1 MPLYTLGME
10 TIVSNIS
17 GATRR
22 ERLYGRDFLVAPV
35 SMIVPGV
42 LAGSGGPILY
52 DLPGIKNSVYG
63 WNGMPLV
70 KDHPMDDQG
79 RMLSARTPEIL
90 RERGLGFVFNAMAE
104 DKLAAEAWFDIER
117 TRMLA
122 PLTLQAVE
130 SGKQIEISTGLNLAA
145 EPSKGV
151 WNKSDGT
158 SVNYE
163 MIAHNYR
170 PDHLAIITE
179 GVGACG
185 IKDGCGVHNKATDKP
200 DGETDLLQ
208 KTLEKA
214 IGATP
219 SAKGDTTVNTEE
231 TNMALKPAERTTIID
246 RLVANCDCW
255 KGKKEDLE
263 KTDDTVLSALN
274 KGLDNEEALT
284 IANADMAAL
293 KKAAAAK
300 KAKAKPAADEEEEE
314 KPVGNAAAPAK
325 VEIKE
330 EDLPESIRRDLA
342 YGRQQ
347 RIANRKQLIT
357 KLVGN
362 IKDDEERKAATK
374 DYMDENEWSDSK
386 LQKLVDRFASNV
398 QQDKEED
405 DWVPSY
411 IGAGAGG
418 FGVTN
423 NDGFKPTPMPAM
435 EIDYA
440 DIAKQS

>member
-1 MPLYTLGME
+1 ME
-10 TIVSNIS
+10 TIVANIS

-35 SMIVPGV
+35 TMIVPGV
-42 LAGSGGPILY
+42 LAGSAGPILY
-52 DLPGIKNSVYG
+52 EMDGIKNSVYS
-63 WNGMPLV
+63 WNAMPLV
-70 KDHPMDDQG
+70 LNHPMDDEG

-90 RERGLGFVFNAMAE
+90 RERGLGFVFNAGAA

-117 TRMLA
+117 TRMVSPA
-122 PLTLQAVE
+122 TLSAVE
-130 SGKQIEISTGLNLAA
+130 SGQAVEISTGLNLAA
-145 EPSKGV
+145 EPTKGV
-151 WNKSDGT
+151 WNKADGT
-158 SVNYE
+158 SVHYN

-179 GVGACG
+179 GAGACG
-185 IKDGCGVHNKATDKP
+185 IKDGCGVHNKATEDG
-200 DGETDLLQ
+200 GETKLLQ
-208 KTLEKA
+208 KTVEKA
-214 IGATP
+214 TGASP
-219 SAKGDTTVNTEE
+219 SDTDTTINSKE
-231 TNMALKPAERTTIID
+231 NLMALKPAERTTIID

-274 KGLDNEEALT
+274 KGLDNEEALV

-300 KAKAKPAADEEEEE
+300 KAKAKPADEEEEE
-314 KPVGNAAAPAK
+314 EKKVGNAAPAK

-330 EDLPESIRRDLA
+330 EDLPESIRRDLE

-362 IKDDEERKAATK
+362 IKDDDERKAATK

-398 QQDKEED
+398 AQPKEED
-405 DWVPSY
+405 DWVPDY

-423 NDGFKPTPMPAM
+423 DAGFKPTPMPAM
-435 EIDYA
+435 ELDYA